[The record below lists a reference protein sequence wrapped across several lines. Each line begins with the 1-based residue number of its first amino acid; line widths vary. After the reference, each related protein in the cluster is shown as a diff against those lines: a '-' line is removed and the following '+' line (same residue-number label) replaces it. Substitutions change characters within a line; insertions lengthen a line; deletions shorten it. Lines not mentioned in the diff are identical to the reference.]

1 MCMLYL
7 FFGSHVNNTY
17 TYLFLFFIIYIFM
30 NEGNNGTINQLN
42 ETEELTKMGILDED
56 ELPKIKIKY
65 NFYWMKIQ
73 KKKKKMSEKKG
84 KGNNYFIGK

>member
-1 MCMLYL
+1 
-7 FFGSHVNNTY
+7 
-17 TYLFLFFIIYIFM
+17 M